1 MSPESGKGLESAAP
15 LGRDDF
21 KCEIDENTVFHSKTS
36 THRAQRL
43 SDLRQEGEAL
53 NPREVLTSCI
63 SYKGVGTPPALSTRR
78 EPEDR
83 APGDAPGCRPRAPAL
98 AGGGQGVAKAGAGG
112 GVRGPAAGQHAA
124 DGRG

>member
-21 KCEIDENTVFHSKTS
+21 KCEIDENTVFDSKTS
-36 THRAQRL
+36 AHRAQRL

-83 APGDAPGCRPRAPAL
+83 APRRCPRVPSPRP
-98 AGGGQGVAKAGAGG
+98 GAGW
-112 GVRGPAAGQHAA
+112 RRAGRRE
-124 DGRG
+124 GWRWRWCSWPCCWTTCC